1 MRCVDNI
8 RPCLEGVIPAFV
20 GTCSLDGTPNITL
33 ASQVEYV
40 DAQHVALSF
49 QFFNKT
55 RENILAHPYATVM
68 VINNETAESFRLSV
82 QYLHTETEGRLFQR
96 MKVKLAGIAS
106 HTGMAGVFKLLGAD
120 VYRVLAIE
128 RVPGRVLPAGPEAR
142 NLLPAIRAVSERL
155 ASVADLSSLFDETL
169 SHLERH
175 FGFRHSMFLVL
186 DESGKRLYTVASRGY
201 EQSGVGSEIAVGDG
215 IIGVAAE
222 HRTPIRIAHMAS
234 EYSYALTL
242 RAQALEAGIA
252 AQAEIPFAGLAE
264 SNSQLAVPILVA
276 DRLLGVLY
284 LESPEHRRF
293 SYNDEDAL
301 VAITQQIG
309 LMMHA
314 LQSAEVQEE
323 APGTSAAS
331 PQAASGAAVVVRYFP
346 DNDIVF
352 LADDYLIK
360 GVAGAIFWKL
370 VNAYSS
376 CGRVD
381 FNNRELRLDPALR
394 LPDIDD
400 NLEARLIL
408 LSRRL
413 KERCDFLG
421 LEKTGRGRFRLR
433 VERTLQLVSAA

>member
-1 MRCVDNI
+1 MIHCVDSI

-20 GTCSLDGTPNITL
+20 ATCALDGTPNIAL
-33 ASQVEYV
+33 ASQLEYV

-55 RENILAHPYATVM
+55 RANILVHPYATVM
-68 VINNETAESFRLSV
+68 VFNNETGESFRLSM

-106 HTGMAGVFKLLGAD
+106 HTGMADVFKLQGAD
-120 VYRVLAIE
+120 VYRVLAVE
-128 RVPGRVLPAGPEAR
+128 RVPGHALPAGPAAR
-142 NLLPAIRAVSERL
+142 NLLPAMRAVSERL
-155 ASVADLSSLFDETL
+155 ASAADLSSLFDETL
-169 SHLERH
+169 KSLEQH
-175 FGFRHSMFLVL
+175 FGFRHSMFLML

-201 EQSGVGSEIAVGDG
+201 AQSGVGSEITVGDG

-222 HRTPIRIAHMAS
+222 HRTPIRIAHMTS
-234 EYSYALTL
+234 EYSYALSL
-242 RAQALEAGIA
+242 RARALEAGIA
-252 AQAEIPFAGLAE
+252 ARAEIPFAGLPD
-264 SNSQLAVPILVA
+264 SHSQLAVPILAA

-284 LESPEHRRF
+284 LESPEQRRF

-301 VAITQQIG
+301 VAIAQQIG
-309 LMMHA
+309 LMMRA
-314 LQSAEVQEE
+314 LQSVDTQED
-323 APGTSAAS
+323 ALAISPAAS
-331 PQAASGAAVVVRYFP
+331 QPGGGAPVSVRYFP
-346 DNDIVF
+346 ENDIVF

-360 GVAGAIFWKL
+360 GVAGAILWKL
-370 VNAYSS
+370 VKAHVD

-381 FNNRELRLDPALR
+381 FSNRELRLDPALR

-433 VERTLQLVSAA
+433 VERTLQLVSA

>member
-1 MRCVDNI
+1 MLCVDSI
-8 RPCLEGVIPAFV
+8 RPCLEGFIPAFV
-20 GTCSLDGTPNITL
+20 ATCSVDGVPNVSL

-55 RENILAHPYATVM
+55 RANILAHPYATVM
-68 VINNETAESFRLSV
+68 VVNGRTSEMFRLSL

-106 HTGMAGVFKLLGAD
+106 HTGMVGIFKLRGAD

-128 RVPGRVLPAGPEAR
+128 RVPGEVLPEGPAAR
-142 NLLPAIRAVSERL
+142 NLLPSIRAVSESL
-155 ASVADLSSLFDETL
+155 SGVTELSSLFDETL
-169 SHLERH
+169 LNLERH
-175 FGFRHSMFLVL
+175 FGFRHSMFMVL

-201 EQSGVGSEIAVGDG
+201 AQSGVGSEIALGDG
-215 IIGVAAE
+215 VIGVAAE
-222 HRTPIRIAHMAS
+222 HRTAIRIAHMAN
-234 EYSYALTL
+234 EYNYALTL
-242 RAQALEAGIA
+242 RAQALEAGMTT
-252 AQAEIPFAGLAE
+252 QAEIPFAGLPD
-264 SNSQLAVPILVA
+264 SHSQLAVPIQLGE
-276 DRLLGVLY
+276 RLLGVIY
-284 LESPEHRRF
+284 MESPEHYRF
-293 SYNDEDAL
+293 SYNDEDAM
-301 VAITQQIG
+301 VAIAPQIG
-309 LMMHA
+309 LMMRT
-314 LQSAEVQEE
+314 LQSTEVHEE
-323 APGTSAAS
+323 PSAAVS
-331 PQAASGAAVVVRYFP
+331 AAPQETAGAPITVRYFP
-346 DNDIVF
+346 ENDSVF
-352 LADDYLIK
+352 LSDDYLIK

-370 VNAYSS
+370 VNAYAG

-381 FNNRELRLDPALR
+381 FSNRELRLDPALR

-433 VERTLQLVSAA
+433 VERALQLIAE

>member
-1 MRCVDNI
+1 MTACVDSI
-8 RPCLEGVIPAFV
+8 RTCLEGIIPAFV
-20 GTCSLDGTPNITL
+20 ATCSLDGVPNITL

-40 DAQHVALSF
+40 DARHVALSF

-68 VINNETAESFRLSV
+68 VVNNETAETFRLSL
-82 QYLHTETEGRLFQR
+82 QYLHTEAEGRLFQR

-128 RVPGRVLPAGPEAR
+128 RVPGHALPPGPDAR
-142 NLLPAIRAVSERL
+142 NLLPAIRAVSEQL
-155 ASVADLSSLFDETL
+155 SSVTELSSLFDETL
-169 SHLERH
+169 KNLERH
-175 FGFRHSMFLVL
+175 FGFRHGMFLVL

-215 IIGVAAE
+215 VIGVAAE
-222 HRTPIRIAHMAS
+222 HRTPIRIAHMTS
-234 EYSYALTL
+234 EYSYGLTL

-252 AQAEIPFAGLAE
+252 TQAEIPFAGLVE
-264 SNSQLAVPILVA
+264 PQSQLAVPILLA

-284 LESPEHRRF
+284 LESPEQRCF

-301 VAITQQIG
+301 VAIAQQIG
-309 LMMHA
+309 LMMRS
-314 LQSAEVQEE
+314 LQVAEVQDE
-323 APGTSAAS
+323 APVASAVMPLEAGGS
-331 PQAASGAAVVVRYFP
+331 TVLVRHFP
-346 DNDIVF
+346 ENDSVF

-370 VNAYSS
+370 VNAYVG

-381 FNNRELRLDPALR
+381 FSNRELRLDPALR

-413 KERCDFLG
+413 KERCDFIG

-433 VERTLQLVSAA
+433 VERTLQLVA